1 MVSVCSIVD
10 LIDTF
15 NLWHVMNLLI
25 VEYRFMGY
33 FDCKTGLLALLV
45 KEGVMAKSSFGDVKV

>member
-25 VEYRFMGY
+25 FECRFMGY
-33 FDCKTGLLALLV
+33 FDCKTGLLALLA